1 LPTRIKAMLFYAS
14 LIAGASL
21 STTAWAADNATVPGN
36 VSSWVATAARTGSA
50 PDSQA
55 VTIAVHM
62 RLRDLK
68 GLRGVVADVSDPKS
82 ASYGHYLTPATLKSR
97 FGPEAADVAAVEA
110 VLKSAGMKQVVV
122 GPANAYVSA
131 VATVGQLRST
141 FGVTQDIYRYG
152 TKTVRA
158 NREAPVIPAA
168 LTGKVLFIEGL
179 DDSSTMKVPN
189 HVSATL
195 GALKAPAGYK
205 PSLVAHAQVTTDAS
219 PASVRPAA
227 VTPPPVALNIP
238 SPYCSNYYGQTVA
251 TLSTKPAP
259 YSAKLPWLVCGYTPQ
274 QIQKA
279 YGLDLVKPTGT
290 GVTVAILDAYA
301 SPTMEAD
308 ANRYAA
314 KHSLPALTSSNFT
327 QIIPQGIYDV
337 DPTETCGPYGWWGE
351 ESLDV
356 SAVHGAAP
364 GANIVYIGARDC
376 GTALTVAL
384 LNAIYNY
391 QADVLTNSYSFNG
404 EAVDPATTEMQDQS
418 FMAAAA
424 QGQTVLFSSGD
435 DGDLSQING
444 VAGGSFEATSPY
456 VTGVG
461 GTSLALMNAKG
472 SKSEWGW
479 GTDRAFLADA
489 TVNSAKSITTSG
501 VTQTTNFGLTYG
513 DFSFYGGSGGG
524 ISLIEPQPSY
534 QAGVVPTA
542 LATTLWE
549 ASGYGVTL
557 PTLQRVSPDV
567 AMVADPYTGYLVG
580 ETYTIAGDGTSDIG
594 CEPTSTTTEYCEYT
608 IGGTSLASPL
618 MAGMIAV
625 MNEAR
630 LNTNKPLVGFVNPLL
645 YGLKLGTTLTSAAI
659 NDVNAPASPTAVL
672 RGYVNDDT
680 RVRLITMNSAPFVIY
695 LTPFPLVACS
705 LTICEGLNDVFNFT
719 TPGYDDVTG
728 LGVPYAPYLVKQ

>member
-1 LPTRIKAMLFYAS
+1 MPTRMKSMLFYAS

-21 STTAWAADNATVPGN
+21 TANAWAADSATIPGN
-36 VSSWVATAARTGSA
+36 VSPWVSTAARTGSA

-62 RLRDLK
+62 RLRDLT
-68 GLRGVVADVSDPKS
+68 GLRGVVADVSNPKS
-82 ASYGHYLTPATLKSR
+82 VSYGHYLTPATLKSR
-97 FGPEAADVAAVEA
+97 FGPEAVDVTAVEA
-110 VLKSAGMKQVVV
+110 ILKNAGMRQVTV
-122 GPANAYVSA
+122 GPAGAYVSA

-152 TKTVRA
+152 ATTVRA
-158 NREAPVIPAA
+158 NREAPAIPAA

-179 DDSSTMKVPN
+179 DESSTLKVPN
-189 HVSATL
+189 HVSATM
-195 GALKAPAGYK
+195 GALRAPAGYK
-205 PSLVAHAQVTTDAS
+205 PSVVAHAEVTNEAS
-219 PASVRPAA
+219 PAAA
-227 VTPPPVALNIP
+227 RGVAITPPPVALNIP
-238 SPYCSNYYGQTVA
+238 SPYCSNYFGESVA

-259 YSAKLPWLVCGYTPQ
+259 YGMKVPWLVCGYTPQ
-274 QIQKA
+274 QIQQA
-279 YGLDLVKPTGT
+279 YGLNLVKPDGT

-301 SPTMEAD
+301 SPTLEAD

-337 DPTETCGPYGWWGE
+337 DPTETCGPYGWWTE
-351 ESLDV
+351 QSLDV
-356 SAVHGAAP
+356 AAVHGSAP
-364 GANIVYIGARDC
+364 GAKIVYIGAREC
-376 GTALTVAL
+376 GTTLTIAL

-404 EAVDPATTEMQDQS
+404 EAVDPATIQMQDQS

-424 QGQTVLFSSGD
+424 QGQTILFSTGD
-435 DGDLSQING
+435 NGDLSQVNG
-444 VAGGSFEATSPY
+444 VATGSYEATSPY
-456 VTGVG
+456 ATGVG
-461 GTSLALMNAKG
+461 GTSLALATKRGNKR
-472 SKSEWGW
+472 EWGW
-479 GTDRAFLADA
+479 GTARAYLADV
-489 TVNSAKSITTSG
+489 TVNSAQSVTTSG
-501 VTQTTNFGLTYG
+501 IAQTTGFGLTYS

-549 ASGYGVTL
+549 ASGLPVTL
-557 PTLQRVSPDV
+557 PNPQRVSPDV
-567 AMVADPYTGYLVG
+567 SMVADPYTGYLFG

-594 CEPTSTTTEYCEYT
+594 CDPTSATTEYCEYSS
-608 IGGTSLASPL
+608 GGTSLASPL

-630 LNTNKPLVGFVNPLL
+630 LNNNKPLVGFVNPLL
-645 YGLKLGTTLTSAAI
+645 YGLATGKTLTSAAI
-659 NDVNAPASPTAVL
+659 NDVDAPPSPTAVL

-680 RVRLITMNSAPFVIY
+680 RVRLITMNSVPFVVY
-695 LTPFPLVACS
+695 PTPFPLLACS
-705 LTICEGLNDVFNFT
+705 ITICEGLNDVFNNT
-719 TPGYDDVTG
+719 TPGYDNVTG